1 MDVTFVETKGH
12 FSVPYLQG
20 ETSSMEDKDMFLLEF
35 PKSSPSEPS
44 NGTQKESKSHEKSL
58 EISNTPQRA
67 TTVPK

>member
-1 MDVTFVETKGH
+1 MDVTFVETKGY

-44 NGTQKESKSHEKSL
+44 NGTQKESESHEKSL